1 MSSNKKQ
8 KPEKQTGR
16 VDVLALE
23 MLVCPLT
30 KTRLSIN
37 EDKNELISPVTKVA
51 YPIVK
56 GVPLLCLSEA
66 RNLTEEEIDRFK

>member
-1 MSSNKKQ
+1 MNSEKKRNPKEQ
-8 KPEKQTGR
+8 ASQ
-16 VDVLALE
+16 VDVRALE

-30 KTRLSIN
+30 KTSLSIS
-37 EDKNELISPVTKVA
+37 EDKNELISPVTRVA